1 MKTLKL
7 NNSIEMPAMGLG
19 VFQSKPEETSF
30 AVKTALENGYR
41 LIDTAAAYFN
51 EKQVGMGIRESG
63 VKRSDIFLT
72 TKMWIS
78 DYSTEDGL
86 KGFEASL
93 RRLGTDYLDLYLLH
107 QPMPAMF
114 DKTIAAYK
122 VAENLLKEGRV
133 KAIGVCNFSEQHLT
147 NLMKETEIIPALNQ
161 VELNPFFIQNDLR
174 NFHQKYGITTQAWSP
189 IGGINIYWNQ
199 DPANTKN
206 VLKHPT
212 ILKIAEKYS
221 KTPAQV
227 ILRWHLENNISAIPK
242 SVKAE
247 RIKENFNVFNFSLTN
262 EDILEINKLDTGV
275 RSGPNP
281 ETLDTTTY
289 TKKVDNSVDAD

>member
-7 NNSIEMPAMGLG
+7 NNGVEMPALGLG
-19 VFQSKPEETSF
+19 VFQSKPEETSS

-51 EKQVGMGIRESG
+51 EKEVGAGMRESE
-63 VKRSDIFLT
+63 VQRSDIFLT
-72 TKMWIS
+72 TKLWIS
-78 DYSTEDGL
+78 DYSSEDAL

-107 QPMPAMF
+107 QPMPRMF
-114 DKTIAAYK
+114 DKTLSAYK
-122 VAENLLKEGRV
+122 VAERLLKEGRV

-147 NLMKETEIIPALNQ
+147 NLMKETEVIPALNQ
-161 VELNPFFIQNDLR
+161 VELNPFFIQKELR
-174 NFHQKYGITTQAWSP
+174 NFHEKYGIATQAWSP
-189 IGGINIYWNQ
+189 IGGINVYWNQ
-199 DPANTKN
+199 DPENSKN

-212 ILKIAEKYS
+212 ILKIADKYS
-221 KTPAQV
+221 RTPAQI

-242 SVKAE
+242 SVKNE
-247 RIKENFNVFNFSLTN
+247 RIKENFDVFNFSLSL
-262 EDILEINKLDTGV
+262 EDVSEINKLDTGV

-281 ETLDTTTY
+281 EMLDTTTY
-289 TKKVDNSVDAD
+289 TKKVDNNISAD